1 MPPVELAKRLA
12 LLLVLAF
19 FLGLAFEEVYKRDEP
34 TIPGGI
40 RTFPLVGLAGAM
52 LYLVEPH
59 WSLAFVAGL
68 LALAA
73 WLYAFLRFQRPPEGG
88 SGRTLVIPVCNLLVY
103 VLGPIALTQ
112 PPWVAVGVTVATVL
126 VTGTQP
132 DSNSRSRRNGQRTE

>member
-1 MPPVELAKRLA
+1 MAPIELAKRLA
-12 LLLVLAF
+12 LLLVLAV
-19 FLGLAFEEVYKRDEP
+19 FLGLAFEEVYKRDEL

-68 LALAA
+68 LAMAA
-73 WLYAFLRFQRPPEGG
+73 WLYAFLRFSGLPEAG
-88 SGRTLVIPVCNLLVY
+88 SGRTLVISVCNLLVY

-112 PPWVAVGVTVATVL
+112 PPWAAVG
-126 VTGTQP
+126 
-132 DSNSRSRRNGQRTE
+132 